1 MEFAL
6 DLYATG
12 GRNQTALMVAQM
24 EIGEILLDEVGR
36 LEAKTSDATRW
47 EWAIGQQ
54 ALSDGQFH
62 GARVLLTRACQ
73 RYRHQPALLV
83 ACGTVHETFASFN
96 ISSAAVLEVVGV
108 MTPTTSEP
116 STEALLRFRATRK
129 DDLKGARHAFEE
141 AVSLELPNAEASL
154 RLGKVRLEQGDLD
167 GAAKA
172 LESLVRLKTDLRIT
186 YLSRLFLGRVREKQK
201 RFDEA
206 IRC

>member
-36 LEAKTSDATRW
+36 LEGKTSDATRW

-129 DDLKGARHAFEE
+129 DDLKGARDAFEE
-141 AVSLELPNAEASL
+141 AVPLELPNAEASL

>member
-96 ISSAAVLEVVGV
+96 ISSAAVRQVVGV

-116 STEALLRFRATRK
+116 STE
-129 DDLKGARHAFEE
+129 
-141 AVSLELPNAEASL
+141 
-154 RLGKVRLEQGDLD
+154 
-167 GAAKA
+167 A